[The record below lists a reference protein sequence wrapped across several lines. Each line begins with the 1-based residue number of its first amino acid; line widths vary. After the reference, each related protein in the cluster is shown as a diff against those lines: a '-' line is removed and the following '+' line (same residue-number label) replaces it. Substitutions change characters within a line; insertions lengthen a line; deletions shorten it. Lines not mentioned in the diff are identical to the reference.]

1 MSNQS
6 QFNNIVLENITGT
19 KGTQGTNVSHTF
31 DLSSIF
37 IGCAATL
44 GSVTLIVIAVVVV
57 FRVWKKWKA
66 RRERLRILRE
76 RQNVRFWR
84 RSSLYSDDDSA
95 AAVTVST
102 SFQSSSFSHS
112 TLNMYSYIDENE
124 VSNYL
129 VPVPLA
135 VESIDAVQALNNY
148 ENPPPSSFF

>member
-6 QFNNIVLENITGT
+6 LENITGT
-19 KGTQGTNVSHTF
+19 QGTNASHTF
-31 DLSSIF
+31 DVNSIA

-44 GSVTLIVIAVVVV
+44 GVTAIIATIILVT
-57 FRVWKKWKA
+57 FKVWKKWKA
-66 RRERLRILRE
+66 RRDRLRVLRD
-76 RQNVRFWR
+76 RQNVQFWR
-84 RSSLYSDDDSA
+84 RSSIFSDDDSA
-95 AAVTVST
+95 AVTVST
-102 SFQSSSFSHS
+102 FQSSFSHS
-112 TLNMYSYIDENE
+112 TLNMYSYIEEDE